1 MMSYA
6 LRDLLR
12 YQTNMDKHDPDECLK
27 DVELWNK
34 DSNSTKPCNTV
45 KPMFTAPGAMVGRN
59 G

>member
-27 DVELWNK
+27 DVELWNNRT
-34 DSNSTKPCNTV
+34 SRCNTV
-45 KPMFTAPGAMVGRN
+45 KPEFKAPGAMVGRN